1 MKKMKR
7 VIPAVL
13 FSLSGICLAL
23 GILFF
28 LWDHPDIISKEDN
41 TAKVVSL
48 EEEISEPETIPSQ
61 IPEIIPEDTVSEEP
75 AAEED
80 VSANAPEEEEPVEV
94 RVDNPYK
101 EYFLKN
107 SDMVGW
113 LKIPDTILD
122 YPVMWTPEDENYY
135 LRKNFD
141 EKYDVA
147 GTPLLDTDSS
157 MYPLSTNLIIHGHNI
172 KGVMFADTLLYATK
186 EYRDEHP
193 YIYLYGKDYEHIY
206 EVMAVFRSQVFYTT
220 DTCFKY
226 YKFFQADTAEEFND
240 FYDNVKAMSLY
251 DTGVTAEFGDRFITL
266 STCSDH
272 VENGRFV
279 VVGKEIEPGASY
291 FPLEEDVS
299 DNVTD

>member
-1 MKKMKR
+1 MEKMKR
-7 VIPAVL
+7 VIPAIL
-13 FSLSGICLAL
+13 FSLSGVCLVLA
-23 GILFF
+23 ILFF
-28 LWDHPDIISKEDN
+28 LWDHPDIIPKEDN
-41 TAKVVSL
+41 TAKVASL
-48 EEEISEPETIPSQ
+48 EEEISEPVKIPTE
-61 IPEIIPEDTVSEEP
+61 IPKEPLAEAPPAEEP
-75 AAEED
+75 DGED
-80 VSANAPEEEEPVEV
+80 VTADIPVPEEPVDL
-94 RVDNPYK
+94 RVENPYK

-113 LKIPDTILD
+113 LNIPDTILD

-147 GTPLLDTDSS
+147 GTPLLDTDSC

-206 EVMAVFRSQVFYTT
+206 EVMAVFRSKVFYTT

-279 VVGKEIEPGASY
+279 VVGKEIEPGAEY

-299 DNVTD
+299 DNSAE